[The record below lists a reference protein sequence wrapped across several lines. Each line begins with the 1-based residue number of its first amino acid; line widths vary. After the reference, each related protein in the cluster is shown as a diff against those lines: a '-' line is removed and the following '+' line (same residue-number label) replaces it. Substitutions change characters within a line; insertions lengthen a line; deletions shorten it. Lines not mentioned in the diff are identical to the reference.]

1 MTLLSVEG
9 LTIALPPGAE
19 RPHAVDD
26 LSFTLAPGEILCIVG
41 ESGSGKSVAV
51 AALMG
56 LLPAALRPV
65 AGRIVFEGRDVLR
78 ATPAEMR
85 ALRGARIG
93 MVFQEPMTALN
104 PLMRVRDQVAE
115 TMRVHGV
122 PPGGRV
128 LDLLEAVGLPDPAS
142 IARAYPHQLSGGQ
155 RQRVMIAGALALAPA
170 ILVADEPTT
179 ALDVTTQMQILK
191 LIRGLQAER
200 GMGVVFITH
209 DFGVVAEIADR
220 VAVMQ
225 RGQIVEQGTA
235 AAVLGAPQHP
245 YTRQLIAAVPHGA
258 PPARTAIGGPP
269 LLDLAAVRKTYRGR
283 RSVPAVQDASL
294 SIARGETLGL
304 VGESGS
310 GKSTLARCV
319 VRLVVP
325 EQGAIRFGGT
335 DLRPLSRR
343 AWKPYRKRIQMV
355 FQDPAA
361 SLNPRRRVG
370 DIIAEGPVAHGTPR
384 AAARAQARALLALVQ
399 LDPGAA
405 DRFPHE
411 FSGGQRQR
419 IGIARALAME
429 PELLIADEP
438 VSALDVSVQA
448 QVLALLADLRARLG
462 LTMLFITHDL
472 RVAAQICD
480 QRGGDAPRRDRG
492 AGAHRRPVRQPVPR
506 LHPRFARQHPRAR
519 RAARSLVPP
528 AQRPPAHQRSH
539 PPRDQPGQRNR
550 PAPGC
555 VAAQHRLPQRDAHSR
570 TGRTPAPRC
579 RPRPPP
585 PHKSRPQTP
594 SARQTTRAGHPA
606 RPTAR
611 RSAGT
616 RSGRKTRPPA

>member
-9 LTIALPPGAE
+9 LSIALPPGGD
-19 RPHAVDD
+19 RVHAVEDV
-26 LSFTLAPGEILCIVG
+26 SFTLAAGEILCIVG
-41 ESGSGKSVAV
+41 ESGSGKSVSV

-56 LLPAALRPV
+56 LLPKALKPV
-65 AGRIVFEGRDVLR
+65 AGRILFDGRDVLK

-104 PLMRVRDQVAE
+104 PLMRVHDQVAE
-115 TMRVHGV
+115 TMLVHGV
-122 PPGGRV
+122 KPGNRV
-128 LDLLEAVGLPDPAS
+128 QELLAAVGLPDPVK
-142 IARAYPHQLSGGQ
+142 IAQAYPHQLSGGQ
-155 RQRVMIAGALALAPA
+155 RQRVMIAAALALEPK

-191 LIRGLQAER
+191 LIRGLQRDR

-225 RGQIVEQGTA
+225 KGRIVEQGTA
-235 AAVLGAPQHP
+235 AEVLGNPQHA
-245 YTRQLIAAVPHGA
+245 YTQQLIAAVPHGT
-258 PPARTAIGGPP
+258 PAARAAIEGRP
-269 LLDLAAVRKTYRGR
+269 LLELVGIRKTYGGR
-283 RSVPAVQDASL
+283 RATPAVQDATL
-294 SIARGETLGL
+294 RVARGETLGL

-325 EQGAIRFGGT
+325 ESGVIRFGDT
-335 DLRPLSRR
+335 DLQPLSRSQ
-343 AWKPYRKRIQMV
+343 WKPYRKRIQMV

-370 DIIAEGPVAHGTPR
+370 DIICEGPVAHGVSH
-384 AAARAQARALLALVQ
+384 AAARKRALELLGLVH
-399 LDPGAA
+399 LDPSAA

-419 IGIARALAME
+419 IGIARALAMD

-448 QVLALLADLRARLG
+448 QVLKLLEELRAKLG

-480 QRGGDAPRRDRG
+480 RVAVMRRGVIVEQG
-492 AGAHRRPVRQPVPR
+492 
-506 LHPRFARQHPRAR
+506 
-519 RAARSLVPP
+519 
-528 AQRPPAHQRSH
+528 
-539 PPRDQPGQRNR
+539 
-550 PAPGC
+550 
-555 VAAQHRLPQRDAHSR
+555 
-570 TGRTPAPRC
+570 
-579 RPRPPP
+579 
-585 PHKSRPQTP
+585 
-594 SARQTTRAGHPA
+594 
-606 RPTAR
+606 PTA
-611 RSAGT
+611 SVFANPEHEYT
-616 RSGRKTRPPA
+616 KALLDSIPGRNAAPV